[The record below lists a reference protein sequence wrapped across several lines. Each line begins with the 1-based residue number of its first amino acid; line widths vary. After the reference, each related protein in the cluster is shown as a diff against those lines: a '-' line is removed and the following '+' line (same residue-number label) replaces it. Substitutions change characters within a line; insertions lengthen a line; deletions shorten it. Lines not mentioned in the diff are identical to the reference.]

1 MVERLSAFHHV
12 GFFVFLMGVSIMLSY
27 EDRVPDKTIERKVN
41 QRLTRAGLGSQSKVK
56 VVVRNGQVTMSGTLQ
71 YETQRRSVLNSARG
85 VQGVR
90 NVVDQ
95 IQATPKKKNW
105 C

>member
-1 MVERLSAFHHV
+1 
-12 GFFVFLMGVSIMLSY
+12 MLSY
-27 EDRVPDKTIERKVN
+27 QDRVPDKAIERKVN
-41 QRLTRAGLGSQSKVK
+41 QRLGRAGLGSQSKVTA
-56 VVVRNGQVTMSGTLQ
+56 VVRNGQVTISGTLQ
-71 YETQRRSVLNSARG
+71 YDTQRRSVLNSARG

-95 IQATPKKKNW
+95 LQTIPKKKNW

>member
-1 MVERLSAFHHV
+1 
-12 GFFVFLMGVSIMLSY
+12 MGVSIMLSY
-27 EDRVPDKTIERKVN
+27 QERVPDKAIEQKVN
-41 QRLTRAGLGSQSKVK
+41 QRLGRAGLGSQSRIK

-85 VQGVR
+85 VAGVR

-95 IQATPKKKNW
+95 LQMIAKKKNW

>member
-1 MVERLSAFHHV
+1 MTVP
-12 GFFVFLMGVSIMLSY
+12 FLMGVSIMLSY
-27 EDRVPDKTIERKVN
+27 QDRVPDKTIERKVT
-41 QRLTRAGLGSQSKVK
+41 QRMARAGLGSQSKVK

-71 YETQRRSVLNSARG
+71 YEVQRRNVLNSARG
-85 VQGVR
+85 VAGVR

-95 IQATPKKKNW
+95 LQYTPKKKNW

>member
-1 MVERLSAFHHV
+1 
-12 GFFVFLMGVSIMLSY
+12 MLSY
-27 EDRVPDKTIERKVN
+27 QDRVPDKTIERKVT
-41 QRLTRAGLGSQSKVK
+41 QRLARAGLGSQCKIK

-71 YETQRRSVLNSARG
+71 YDVQRRAVLNSARG
-85 VQGVR
+85 VAGVR

>member
-1 MVERLSAFHHV
+1 
-12 GFFVFLMGVSIMLSY
+12 MLSY
-27 EDRVPDKTIERKVN
+27 QDRVPDKTIERKVA
-41 QRLTRAGLGSQSKVK
+41 QRLGRAGLGSQSRITVA
-56 VVVRNGQVTMSGTLQ
+56 VRNGQVTISGTLQ
-71 YETQRRSVLNSARG
+71 YDTQRRSVLNSARG

-95 IQATPKKKNW
+95 LQAIPKKKHW

>member
-1 MVERLSAFHHV
+1 
-12 GFFVFLMGVSIMLSY
+12 MLSY
-27 EDRVPDKTIERKVN
+27 QDRVPDKTIERKVT
-41 QRLTRAGLGSQSKVK
+41 QRLGRAGLGAQSRVT
-56 VVVRNGQVTMSGTLQ
+56 VAVRNGQVTISGTLQ
-71 YETQRRSVLNSARG
+71 YDTQRRSVLNSARG

-95 IQATPKKKNW
+95 LQAAPKKKNW